1 MMDLEREQLW
11 KTYQLCRT
19 AFVLLAVALIP
30 PCIESLVTM
39 VALMGDRGLF
49 RWLVN
54 SQINH
59 WVSTISV
66 WASLAGTMLLW
77 GRWNQP
83 SWQRR
88 TGFLMLMC
96 VADLVLW
103 FLERGDQHGQGP
115 LSWFRSNLGSALG
128 WAEFA
133 LLASLSGDYLVHL
146 GLDPAEDSAKST
158 RSLAATGA
166 VVWMLR
172 FCESTNWERGWP
184 LQPRNPGFQG
194 YMLLLAS
201 ELIWT
206 ITLIQVTV
214 LVVAAVRHSNRTL
227 QEMEREEQQRDVMSW
242 PHEQSRD
249 NSLATLEPTGQDI
262 DPWAPPADSA
272 PRRQI

>member
-19 AFVLLAVALIP
+19 AFLLLAIALIP

-39 VALMGDRGLF
+39 VALMSDRGLW
-49 RWLVN
+49 RWLNN
-54 SQINH
+54 SPINQ
-59 WVSTISV
+59 WVMTISV

-77 GRWNQP
+77 GRWNHT

-88 TGFLMLMC
+88 SGFLLLMC
-96 VADLVLW
+96 VVDLVLW
-103 FLERGDQHGQGP
+103 FLDRSEGQGQGP
-115 LSWFRSNLGSALG
+115 LSWFRSNLGQALG

-166 VVWMLR
+166 VVWMLQ

-184 LQPRNPGFQG
+184 LQRRMPGFPG

-214 LVVAAVRHSNRTL
+214 LIVAAVRHSNRTL
-227 QEMEREEQQRDVMSW
+227 QEMEREEQQQDVVSW
-242 PHEQSRD
+242 PKEPRRD
-249 NSLATLEPTGQDI
+249 DSLASVEPS
-262 DPWAPPADSA
+262 PARGDSWSHHV
-272 PRRQI
+272 